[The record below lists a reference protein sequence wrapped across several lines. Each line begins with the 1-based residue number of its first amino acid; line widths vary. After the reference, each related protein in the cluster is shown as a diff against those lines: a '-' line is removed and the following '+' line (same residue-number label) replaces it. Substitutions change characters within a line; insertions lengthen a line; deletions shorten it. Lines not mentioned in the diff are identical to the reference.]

1 MINAN
6 SEFLEAQNLKK
17 ILIGGFLSLIG
28 SIWALA
34 VVFIAGNNLVSSWP
48 TPPGRFLTTVAELN
62 LTLVFLLSIALVIS
76 GICMMVME
84 YFRKDQ

>member
-1 MINAN
+1 M
-6 SEFLEAQNLKK
+6 KK
-17 ILIGGFLSLIG
+17 ILIGGFLSVIG
-28 SIWALA
+28 SIWASA
-34 VVFIAGNNLVSSWP
+34 VVFVAENNMASAWP

-76 GICMMVME
+76 GICMLVTE